1 MIMRIVTPQ
10 RMRNIE
16 GFAINSLGID
26 GLLLMATTIPA
37 GPTFFCTPA

>member
-26 GLLLMATTIPA
+26 GLLLMERAA
-37 GPTFFCTPA
+37 LSLDGGD